1 MSKVHSLPKGIHIA
15 PMPKRVEGDVG
26 RKLQGG
32 LPPEPYRNACSKWQ
46 RATKF
51 AHDPFNSRSLKF
63 EVFHTTSEWD
73 KNAKRGKGAW
83 VKA

>member
-32 LPPEPYRNACSKWQ
+32 LPPEPYRSCNAKWSNS
-46 RATKF
+46 AKF
-51 AHDPFNSRSLKF
+51 AREPMPYAQRQLCAENADWQ
-63 EVFHTTSEWD
+63 HTLF
-73 KNAKRGKGAW
+73 G
-83 VKA
+83 